1 MLIIL
6 LAGFI
11 VFIALP
17 FSSAKYTNKV
27 IINKSAD
34 GSVIVNVYDS
44 QNDKWVSEK
53 NFKIPL
59 PNVSERVSVSKAKA
73 TLNPVLRGKRI
84 QVNSQT
90 SSQ

>member
-59 PNVSERVSVSKAKA
+59 PNVSESYTEACVERQENS
-73 TLNPVLRGKRI
+73 GK
-84 QVNSQT
+84 S
-90 SSQ
+90 